1 MTASGP
7 ARELMPRLR
16 LIHVPATR
24 SPPPDLKGGIFP
36 AELIKILNIPLVYDY
51 FSFPQAISDIF

>member
-1 MTASGP
+1 VTMTTSGP

-24 SPPPDLKGGIFP
+24 SPPPAAVMISR
-36 AELIKILNIPLVYDY
+36 EE
-51 FSFPQAISDIF
+51 FSPQSL